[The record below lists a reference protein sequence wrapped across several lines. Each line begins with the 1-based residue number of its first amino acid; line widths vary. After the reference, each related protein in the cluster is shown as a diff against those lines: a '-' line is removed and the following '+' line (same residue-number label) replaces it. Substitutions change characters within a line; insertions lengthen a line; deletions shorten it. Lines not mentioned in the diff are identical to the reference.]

1 MPAYL
6 YQCQSCGAKF
16 KLKQSFS
23 DQPVTDCP
31 KCHRRI
37 VRRVPQ
43 APAIIFRGSGWYS
56 TDHRASS
63 NSTNTLSKKNNLAE
77 IS

>member
-6 YQCQSCGAKF
+6 YQCQSCGARF

-23 DQPVTDCP
+23 DAQVIVCP
-31 KCHRRI
+31 KCHRHT

-43 APAIIFRGSGWYS
+43 VPALIFRGSGWYA
-56 TDHRASS
+56 TDHRAASS
-63 NSTNTLSKKNNLAE
+63 STSPLSKKND
-77 IS
+77 